1 MAEPAADGDVIREG
15 PSAMRAVEKGTRVPA
30 PHGRRAGGRVKVA
43 ALWPVVWQ
51 SSDAPFRLFVNNGW
65 SVEQPGNFPDGL
77 DPMYPS
83 RDLSYEVR
91 VYTVPDGIVGEDHWG
106 GAPRWWTTAWCTDL
120 DKARELA
127 DALGSHRL
135 HTTERPPGGN
145 SGDLRAEVWEHLTT
159 DRSTLPNRVH
169 RADADPGRP
178 KAPQLPF
185 DTWPPGRPH
194 SPAPTPEPT
203 WFPNE
208 KHPPHY
214 ELKEWNEDRGWTS
227 LAWLTGGRTPAGVAA
242 TLLQV
247 GTGRPLRL
255 RRDLRTALPRHLAA
269 RLDAGRPVP
278 DRPPPGPYAE
288 DSARLKA
295 ERRAEE
301 EYLVAALAERSRGAL
316 TIDQVA
322 KRLRVGG
329 QEYRDFLHIGTVC
342 IKDALHHAHRAA
354 EGTERLRLREAL
366 DALENRHEVADWVA
380 DLTHAHLATDL
391 DDGGSG
397 VPAPGAAGVPRT
409 QHEHG
414 RRPRPGQ
421 LLTCDEQQD
430 APACNSLVRGASWGV
445 INVRDEGFTRSGAGT
460 CRAPPRRAHTSR
472 PREVSSRW

>member
-1 MAEPAADGDVIREG
+1 M
-15 PSAMRAVEKGTRVPA
+15 
-30 PHGRRAGGRVKVA
+30 KVA

-77 DPMYPS
+77 DPMCPS

-91 VYTVPDGIVGEDHWG
+91 VYTVPNGIVGEDHWG

-135 HTTERPPGGN
+135 HTTERPTGGN

-214 ELKEWNEDRGWTS
+214 ELKVWNEDRGWTS
-227 LAWLTGGRTPAGVAA
+227 LAWLTGGRTPAGIAA

-255 RRDLRTALPRHLAA
+255 RRDLRTTLPRHLAA

-316 TIDQVA
+316 TIDRVA

-342 IKDALHHAHRAA
+342 IKDSLRTPCTMPTELPRAPNGCGCVKPWTRWKTATRWPTGSPTSPTPTSPPISTPTSTARARAFRRRALQ
-354 EGTERLRLREAL
+354 EFLAL
-366 DALENRHEVADWVA
+366 S
-380 DLTHAHLATDL
+380 TSTD
-391 DDGGSG
+391 G
-397 VPAPGAAGVPRT
+397 
-409 QHEHG
+409 
-414 RRPRPGQ
+414 
-421 LLTCDEQQD
+421 
-430 APACNSLVRGASWGV
+430 VRGLANS
-445 INVRDEGFTRSGAGT
+445 
-460 CRAPPRRAHTSR
+460 
-472 PREVSSRW
+472 